1 MVTIEEIQAAYYIVA
16 ATGVIGALL
25 TAIVGVKSYINSN
38 KRAQETRDRE
48 LETRQAQMFMDIY
61 DKHSSI
67 GFSKAWEKTVF
78 TPWKTWEEFS
88 KLWEDPEFNDA
99 AMLIGTSYDGLGVLV
114 MEGLLDIRYIALLMG
129 GRVRP
134 WGEKILPTLDEGR
147 RAMGF
152 RRWLSE
158 SEYLYNALLIYV
170 KEHPE
175 LDTRFERSPHAHALY
190 EK

>member
-1 MVTIEEIQAAYYIVA
+1 MVDVSTALSFIQAAGI
-16 ATGVIGALL
+16 
-25 TAIVGVKSYINSN
+25 IVGVAYYILNIRGN
-38 KRAQETRDRE
+38 QKNQELTLKTQQQT
-48 LETRQAQMFMDIY
+48 LETRQAQMFMAIY

-67 GFSKAWEKTVF
+67 EFSKAWEKTVF
-78 TPWKTWEEFS
+78 TSWSSWEEFS

-114 MEGLLDIRYIALLMG
+114 MEGLLDIKYIALLMG
-129 GRVRP
+129 GRVRL
-134 WGEKILPTLDEGR
+134 WSEKIMPILVDGR

-158 SEYLYNALLIYV
+158 SEYLFNELTSYV